1 VVHFSR
7 EHSRV
12 VVRLSHHCGLT
23 ANRQRGRRWGGVRGV
38 ESDHF
43 WQFRR
48 GELPD
53 QTHDG
58 NRSRFY
64 DHFAYPDLWN
74 GKAIVEE
81 PF

>member
-7 EHSRV
+7 EHSRAV
-12 VVRLSHHCGLT
+12 LFLSHHRGLT
-23 ANRQRGRRWGGVRGV
+23 ADRQRGRCWGGVRGV

-43 WQFRR
+43 WQLRR

-64 DHFAYPDLWN
+64 DHFADPYVWN
-74 GKAIVEE
+74 DKAIVEE
-81 PF
+81 PL